1 MTLTSRAGAE
11 NGMKEALYINNMKD
25 HYSNSIPHP
34 HQPDVP
40 LPKRQTSTQRVSAD
54 YTSLG

>member
-1 MTLTSRAGAE
+1 MHVTLTSRAGAE

-34 HQPDVP
+34 HQTGCS
-40 LPKRQTSTQRVSAD
+40 LAKKAD
-54 YTSLG
+54 QHAAG